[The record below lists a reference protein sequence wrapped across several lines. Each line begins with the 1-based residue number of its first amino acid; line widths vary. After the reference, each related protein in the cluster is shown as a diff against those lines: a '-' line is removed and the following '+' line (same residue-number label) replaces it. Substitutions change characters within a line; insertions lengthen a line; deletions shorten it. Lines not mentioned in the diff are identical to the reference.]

1 MRITDYFVSVELQ
14 NNLEKMFAIWST
26 SSENSIHKML
36 QIESSMSVYHTLC
49 FLSAAAMVIAFV
61 NSKIGKMQTTIAI
74 TAGSMILSLLILIA
88 GQNDWFHLTEIATET
103 VTSIN
108 FEDFLLKGILGFL
121 LFAGGLGIKLPNL
134 KDQKWEI
141 TVLALGATLFSTFFI
156 GFVLYGFCQV
166 IGIQFDLVYCLLFG
180 ALISPTDPIAVLAIV
195 KKLNAPKRISTQIE
209 GESLFNDGFGLV
221 IFVTLFTIA
230 FGTEAPTVGSVTL
243 LFVQEAIGGIVYG
256 FVLGLIFHYLI
267 SATDDHSMELLL
279 TIGVPTAG
287 YAFAEYLHVS
297 GPLAMVVSGIM
308 IGNWTRFIGFSKESE
323 DHLDHFWELVDEFLN
338 GVLFLLIGMSML
350 LFEFHKEDWIM
361 MAISVPLVLAARYLS
376 VFISYIG
383 FKRYRKYNPWSIKI
397 LTWGGLRGGLALAMA
412 LSIPSGIL
420 VIPEKLIDVKEIIMV
435 MTYSVVVFSILIQG
449 STITP
454 MIEKAK
460 QAEKEMEAEGSVE
473 PQEAKASQE

>member
-1 MRITDYFVSVELQ
+1 
-14 NNLEKMFAIWST
+14 
-26 SSENSIHKML
+26 ML
-36 QIESSMSVYHTLC
+36 
-49 FLSAAAMVIAFV
+49 IAFV

-74 TAGSMILSLLILIA
+74 TAGSMVLSLLILIA
-88 GQNDWFHLTEIATET
+88 GQNNWFHLTEIATET
-103 VTSIN
+103 VTRIN

-141 TVLALGATLFSTFFI
+141 TVLALAATLFSTFFI
-156 GFVLYGFCQV
+156 GFALYGICLL
-166 IGIQFDLVYCLLFG
+166 IGIKFDLIYCLLFG
-180 ALISPTDPIAVLAIV
+180 SLISPTDPIAVLAIV
-195 KKLNAPKRISTQIE
+195 KKLDAPKRISTQIE

-230 FGTEAPTVGSVTL
+230 FGTEAPTVGSVTM
-243 LFVQEAIGGIVYG
+243 LFIQEAIGGIFYG
-256 FVLGLIFHYLI
+256 FLLGLLFHYLI
-267 SATDDHSMELLL
+267 SATNDHSMELLL

-350 LFEFHKEDWIM
+350 LFKFHQEDWIM
-361 MAISVPLVLAARYLS
+361 MAIAVPLVLASRYLS
-376 VFISYIG
+376 VFFSYIG
-383 FKRYRKYNPWSIKI
+383 FKRYRTYNRWSVKI

-412 LSIPSGIL
+412 LSIPSGIW
-420 VIPEKLIDVKEIIMV
+420 VVQDKLIDVKEIILV
-435 MTYSVVVFSILIQG
+435 MTYAVVVFSILIQG

-460 QAEKEMEAEGSVE
+460 EEEKKMEEERNALAASETKEHSVVQE
-473 PQEAKASQE
+473 PKEQLES

>member
-1 MRITDYFVSVELQ
+1 
-14 NNLEKMFAIWST
+14 
-26 SSENSIHKML
+26 
-36 QIESSMSVYHTLC
+36 MSVYYTLC
-49 FLSAAAMVIAFV
+49 FLSAAAMMIAFL

-74 TAGSMILSLLILIA
+74 TAGSMMLSLLILIA
-88 GQNDWFHLTEIATET
+88 GQNDWFHLTEIAIDT
-103 VTSIN
+103 VNSIN
-108 FEDFLLKGILGFL
+108 FENFLLKGILGFL

-156 GFVLYGFCQV
+156 GFGLYGFCQL

-195 KKLNAPKRISTQIE
+195 KKLDAPKRISTQIE

-221 IFVTLFTIA
+221 IFVTIFTIA
-230 FGTEAPTVGSVTL
+230 FGTETPTVGSVTM
-243 LFVQEAIGGIVYG
+243 LFAQEAMGGIIYG
-256 FVLGLIFHYLI
+256 LALGLLFHYLI
-267 SATDDHSMELLL
+267 SATNDHSMELLL
-279 TIGVPTAG
+279 TIGIPTAG
-287 YAFAEYLHVS
+287 YVFADVIHVS

-323 DHLDHFWELVDEFLN
+323 EHLDHFWELVDEFLN

-350 LFEFHKEDWIM
+350 LFQFHEEDWM
-361 MAISVPLVLAARYLS
+361 LMAFSVPLVLCARYLS
-376 VFISYIG
+376 VFLSYIG
-383 FKRYRKYNPWSIKI
+383 FKRYRSYNPWSIKI

-420 VIPEKLIDVKEIIMV
+420 VIPDKLIDVKELILV
-435 MTYSVVVFSILIQG
+435 MTYAVVVFSILIQG

-454 MIEKAK
+454 LIEKAK
-460 QAEKEMEAEGSVE
+460 QAEKQREATESTVV
-473 PQEAKASQE
+473 QEQES

>member
-1 MRITDYFVSVELQ
+1 
-14 NNLEKMFAIWST
+14 
-26 SSENSIHKML
+26 
-36 QIESSMSVYHTLC
+36 MSVYYTLC
-49 FLSAAAMVIAFV
+49 FLSAAAMLIAFV

-74 TAGSMILSLLILIA
+74 TAGSMMLSLLILVA
-88 GQNDWFHLTEIATET
+88 GQNNWFHLTEIATRT
-103 VTSIN
+103 VAAIN

-141 TVLALGATLFSTFFI
+141 TLLALGATLFSTFFI
-156 GFVLYGFCQV
+156 GFVLYG
-166 IGIQFDLVYCLLFG
+166 ITLLLHIQFDLVYCLLFG

-195 KKLNAPKRISTQIE
+195 KKLNAPRRISTQIE

-230 FGTEAPTVGSVTL
+230 FGHEAPTIGSVTE
-243 LFVQEAIGGIVYG
+243 LFAREALGGIAYG

-267 SATDDHSMELLL
+267 SATNDHSMELLL

-287 YAFAEYLHVS
+287 YAFAEVLHVS

-361 MAISVPLVLAARYLS
+361 MAIAIPLVLAARYMS
-376 VFISYIG
+376 VLLAYLG
-383 FKRYRKYNPWSIKI
+383 FKRYRKYNPWSVRI

-412 LSIPSGIL
+412 LSIPSGIW
-420 VIPEKLIDVKEIIMV
+420 VVPDKLIDVKEIILV
-435 MTYSVVVFSILIQG
+435 MTYAVVVFSILIQG

-460 QAEKEMEAEGSVE
+460 KAERDMELSAEPKSE
-473 PQEAKASQE
+473 SSESNTQKIES

>member
-1 MRITDYFVSVELQ
+1 V
-14 NNLEKMFAIWST
+14 FAIYPASKDNFVHILLHN
-26 SSENSIHKML
+26 EKK
-36 QIESSMSVYHTLC
+36 MSVYYTLC
-49 FLSAAAMVIAFV
+49 FLSAAAMMIAFL

-74 TAGSMILSLLILIA
+74 TAGSMLLSLLILIA
-88 GQNDWFHLTEIATET
+88 GQNDWFHLTQIATET

-108 FEDFLLKGILGFL
+108 FENFLLKGILGFL

-156 GFVLYGFCQV
+156 GFGLYAFCQL
-166 IGIQFDLVYCLLFG
+166 IGIHFDLVYCLLFG

-221 IFVTLFTIA
+221 IFVTIFTIA
-230 FGTEAPTVGSVTL
+230 FGHEAPTVGSVVG
-243 LFVQEAIGGIVYG
+243 LFAQEAMGGIFYG
-256 FVLGLIFHYLI
+256 FLLGLLFHYLI

-279 TIGVPTAG
+279 TIGIPTAG
-287 YAFAEYLHVS
+287 YVFADVIHVS

-323 DHLDHFWELVDEFLN
+323 EHLDHFWELVDEFLN

-350 LFEFHKEDWIM
+350 LFEFHEEDWIM
-361 MAISVPLVLAARYLS
+361 MAIAVPLVLCARYLS
-376 VFISYIG
+376 VFVSYIG

-412 LSIPSGIL
+412 LSIPSGMMI
-420 VIPEKLIDVKEIIMV
+420 IPDKLIDVKELILV
-435 MTYSVVVFSILIQG
+435 MTYAVVVFSILVQG

-460 QAEKEMEAEGSVE
+460 KAEKEME
-473 PQEAKASQE
+473 QEQQVALSKEAQPKEQQEQNV

>member
-1 MRITDYFVSVELQ
+1 
-14 NNLEKMFAIWST
+14 
-26 SSENSIHKML
+26 
-36 QIESSMSVYHTLC
+36 MSVYYTLC
-49 FLSAAAMVIAFV
+49 FLSAAAMLIAFI

-74 TAGSMILSLLILIA
+74 TAGSMMLSLLILIA
-88 GQNDWFHLTEIATET
+88 GQNNWFHLTEIASNT
-103 VTSIN
+103 VSSIN

-134 KDQKWEI
+134 KDQRWEI

-156 GFVLYGFCQV
+156 GFVLYGFCQL
-166 IGIQFDLVYCLLFG
+166 IGIQFNLVYCLLFG

-195 KKLNAPKRISTQIE
+195 KKLDAPKRISTQIE

-221 IFVTLFTIA
+221 IFVTIFTIA
-230 FGTEAPTVGSVTL
+230 FGTETPTVGSVTL
-243 LFVQEAIGGIVYG
+243 LFIQEAIGGIAYG
-256 FVLGLIFHYLI
+256 FALGLLFHYLI

-287 YAFAEYLHVS
+287 YAFAEVIHVS

-350 LFEFHKEDWIM
+350 LFEFHKEDWIL
-361 MAISVPLVLAARYLS
+361 MAFSIPLVLAARYLS
-376 VFISYIG
+376 VFFSYIG
-383 FKRYRKYNPWSIKI
+383 FKRYRKYNPWSVRI

-412 LSIPSGIL
+412 LSIPSGIW
-420 VIPEKLIDVKEIIMV
+420 VIQDKLIDVKEIVLV
-435 MTYSVVVFSILIQG
+435 MTYSVVVFSILVQG

-460 QAEKEMEAEGSVE
+460 LKQKEIDEECDLEQAT
-473 PQEAKASQE
+473 QE

>member
-1 MRITDYFVSVELQ
+1 
-14 NNLEKMFAIWST
+14 
-26 SSENSIHKML
+26 
-36 QIESSMSVYHTLC
+36 MSVYYTLC
-49 FLSAAAMVIAFV
+49 FLSAAAMIIAFF
-61 NSKIGKMQTTIAI
+61 NSKIGNMQTTIAI
-74 TAGSMILSLLILIA
+74 TAGSMLLSLIILVA
-88 GQNDWFHLTEIATET
+88 GQNNWFHLTQIARTT
-103 VTSIN
+103 MTSIN

-141 TVLALGATLFSTFFI
+141 AILALGATLFSTFFI
-156 GFVLYGFCQV
+156 GFCLYGLCNLV
-166 IGIQFDLVYCLLFG
+166 GIHLDLIYCLLFG

-221 IFVTLFTIA
+221 IFVTIFTIA
-230 FGTEAPTVGSVTL
+230 FGKEAPTFGSVAG
-243 LFVQEAIGGIVYG
+243 LFLHEAIGGIVYG

-267 SATDDHSMELLL
+267 SATNDHSMELLL
-279 TIGVPTAG
+279 TIGIPTAG
-287 YAFAEYLHVS
+287 FVFADVIHVS

-323 DHLDHFWELVDEFLN
+323 EHLDHFWELVDEFLN

-350 LFEFHKEDWIM
+350 LFKFHVEDWIV
-361 MAISVPLVLAARYLS
+361 MAIAVPLVLSGRYLS
-376 VFISYIG
+376 VLVSYVG
-383 FKRYRKYNPWSIKI
+383 FKRFRNYNPWSVRI

-420 VIPEKLIDVKEIIMV
+420 VIPEKLIDVKELVLV
-435 MTYSVVVFSILIQG
+435 MTYAVVVFSILIQG

-454 MIEKAK
+454 MIDKAK
-460 QAEKEMEAEGSVE
+460 IAEKDMHYKIDAE
-473 PQEAKASQE
+473 Q

>member
-1 MRITDYFVSVELQ
+1 
-14 NNLEKMFAIWST
+14 
-26 SSENSIHKML
+26 
-36 QIESSMSVYHTLC
+36 MSVYYTLC
-49 FLSAAAMVIAFV
+49 FLAAAAMIIAFI

-74 TAGSMILSLLILIA
+74 TAGAMILSLGIIIA
-88 GQNDWFHLTEIATET
+88 GHNDWFNLTEIATT
-103 VTSIN
+103 TLSAIN

-156 GFVLYGFCQV
+156 GGVLWLFCQF
-166 IGIQFDLVYCLLFG
+166 IGLPFDFIYCLLFG

-221 IFVTLFTIA
+221 LFVTLFTIA
-230 FGTEAPTVGSVTL
+230 FGNEAPTVGNVIH

-256 FVLGLIFHYLI
+256 FLLGLLFHYLI
-267 SATDDHSMELLL
+267 SATNDHSMELLL
-279 TIGVPTAG
+279 TIGIPTAG
-287 YAFAEYLHVS
+287 YAFADIIHVS

-308 IGNWTRFIGFSKESE
+308 IGNWTRYIGFSKESE

-338 GVLFLLIGMSML
+338 GTLFLLIGLSML
-350 LFEFHKEDWIM
+350 LFQFHSEDWIVM
-361 MAISVPLVLAARYLS
+361 IFAVPLVLLSRYLS
-376 VFISYIG
+376 VFLSYVG
-383 FKRYRKYNPWSIKI
+383 FKRYRTYNPYSVKI

-412 LSIPSGIL
+412 MAIPAG
-420 VIPEKLIDVKEIIMV
+420 VWVVPEKGIDVREIILV
-435 MTYSVVVFSILIQG
+435 MTYSVVVFSILVQG

-460 QAEKEMEAEGSVE
+460 KLEKEDYGSHL
-473 PQEAKASQE
+473 

>member
-1 MRITDYFVSVELQ
+1 
-14 NNLEKMFAIWST
+14 
-26 SSENSIHKML
+26 
-36 QIESSMSVYHTLC
+36 MSVYYTLC
-49 FLSAAAMVIAFV
+49 FLSAAAMLIAFV

-74 TAGSMILSLLILIA
+74 TAGSMVLSLLILVA
-88 GQNDWFHLTEIATET
+88 GQNDWFQLTEIASKT
-103 VTSIN
+103 VASIN

-156 GFVLYGFCQV
+156 GFGLYGFCQWLH
-166 IGIQFDLVYCLLFG
+166 IPFDLVYCLLFG

-195 KKLNAPKRISTQIE
+195 KKLKAPKRISTQIE

-221 IFVTLFTIA
+221 IFVTLYTIA
-230 FGTEAPTVGSVTL
+230 FGHDTPTLGSVTL
-243 LFVQEAIGGIVYG
+243 LFAQEAMGGIVYG
-256 FVLGLIFHYLI
+256 FALGLLFHYLI

-279 TIGVPTAG
+279 TIGIPTAG
-287 YAFAEYLHVS
+287 YAFAEILHVS

-323 DHLDHFWELVDEFLN
+323 DHLDHFWELIDEFLN

-350 LFEFHKEDWIM
+350 LFEFHQEDWIM
-361 MAISVPLVLAARYLS
+361 MAVAVPLVLLSRYLS
-376 VFISYIG
+376 VFFSYVG
-383 FKRYRKYNPWSIKI
+383 FKRYRTYNPWSVKI

-412 LSIPSGIL
+412 LSIPSGIW
-420 VIPEKLIDVKEIIMV
+420 VIQDKLIDVKEIILV
-435 MTYSVVVFSILIQG
+435 MTYSVVVFSILVQG

-454 MIEKAK
+454 MVEKAK
-460 QAEKEMEAEGSVE
+460 RAEKQA
-473 PQEAKASQE
+473 

>member
-1 MRITDYFVSVELQ
+1 
-14 NNLEKMFAIWST
+14 
-26 SSENSIHKML
+26 
-36 QIESSMSVYHTLC
+36 MSVYNTLC
-49 FLSAAAMVIAFV
+49 FLAAAAMLIAFF

-74 TAGSMILSLLILIA
+74 TAGSMMLSLGIIIA
-88 GQNDWFHLTEIATET
+88 GQNDWFNLREVATET
-103 VTSIN
+103 LTDIN

-121 LFAGGLGIKLPNL
+121 LFAGGLGIKLQNL

-156 GFVLYGFCQV
+156 GFVLWAICNV
-166 IGIQFDLVYCLLFG
+166 IGVNLDLIYCLLFG

-195 KKLNAPKRISTQIE
+195 KKMNAPQRISTQIE

-230 FGTEAPTVGSVTL
+230 FGNETPTVGSVTA
-243 LFVQEAIGGIVYG
+243 LFFQEAIGGIAYG
-256 FVLGLIFHYLI
+256 FVLGLVFHYLI
-267 SATDDHSMELLL
+267 SSTNDHSMELLL
-279 TIGVPTAG
+279 TIGIPTAG
-287 YAFAEYLHVS
+287 YALAEVLHVS

-350 LFEFHKEDWIM
+350 LFQFHQEDWVL
-361 MAISVPLVLAARYLS
+361 MAISIPLVLVSRYLS

-383 FKRYRKYNPWSIKI
+383 FNRFRTYNPLSVRI

-412 LSIPSGIL
+412 LAIPAGIM
-420 VIPEKLIDVKEIIMV
+420 VIPEKNIDVREIILV
-435 MTYSVVVFSILIQG
+435 MTYSVVVFSILVQG

-454 MIEKAK
+454 MIDKAK
-460 QAEKEMEAEGSVE
+460 KLEKEM
-473 PQEAKASQE
+473 

>member
-1 MRITDYFVSVELQ
+1 
-14 NNLEKMFAIWST
+14 
-26 SSENSIHKML
+26 
-36 QIESSMSVYHTLC
+36 MSVYYTLC
-49 FLSAAAMVIAFV
+49 FLSAAAMLIAFI

-74 TAGSMILSLLILIA
+74 TAGSMMLSLLILIA
-88 GQNDWFHLTEIATET
+88 GQNDWFQLSQLASET
-103 VTSIN
+103 VSSIN

-156 GFVLYGFCQV
+156 GGALYGFCHL
-166 IGIQFDLVYCLLFG
+166 IGIEFDFIYCLLFG
-180 ALISPTDPIAVLAIV
+180 SLISPTDPIAVLAIV
-195 KKLNAPKRISTQIE
+195 KKLDAPRRISTQIE

-221 IFVTLFTIA
+221 IFVTIFTIA
-230 FGTEAPTVGSVTL
+230 FGTETPTLGSVSM
-243 LFVQEAIGGIVYG
+243 LFAQEAIGGIVYG
-256 FVLGLIFHYLI
+256 FALGLLFHYLI

-279 TIGVPTAG
+279 TIGIPTAG
-287 YAFAEYLHVS
+287 YVFADVIHVS
-297 GPLAMVVSGIM
+297 GPLSMVVSGIM

-323 DHLDHFWELVDEFLN
+323 EHLDHFWELIDEFLN

-350 LFEFHKEDWIM
+350 LFDFHKEDWIL
-361 MAISVPLVLAARYLS
+361 MAFSIPLVLGARYLS
-376 VFISYIG
+376 VYISYLG
-383 FKRYRKYNPWSIKI
+383 FKRYREYNPWAVKI

-412 LSIPSGIL
+412 LSIPSGVL
-420 VIPEKLIDVKEIIMV
+420 VIPDKLIDVKEIILV

-460 QAEKEMEAEGSVE
+460 LAERE
-473 PQEAKASQE
+473 

>member
-1 MRITDYFVSVELQ
+1 
-14 NNLEKMFAIWST
+14 
-26 SSENSIHKML
+26 
-36 QIESSMSVYHTLC
+36 MSVYHTLC

-195 KKLNAPKRISTQIE
+195 KKLNAPRRISTQIE

-230 FGTEAPTVGSVTL
+230 FGTEAPTVGSVTH
-243 LFVQEAIGGIVYG
+243 LFIQEAIGGIVYG

-297 GPLAMVVSGIM
+297 GPLAMGVSGIM
-308 IGNWTRFIGFSKESE
+308 SGNWTRFIGFSKESE

-376 VFISYIG
+376 VFLSYIG
-383 FKRYRKYNPWSIKI
+383 FKRYRKYNPWSVKI

-449 STITP
+449 STITT

-460 QAEKEMEAEGSVE
+460 QAEKEMEAEGSVK

>member
-1 MRITDYFVSVELQ
+1 
-14 NNLEKMFAIWST
+14 
-26 SSENSIHKML
+26 ML
-36 QIESSMSVYHTLC
+36 
-49 FLSAAAMVIAFV
+49 IAFF

-74 TAGSMILSLLILIA
+74 TAGSMMLSLGIIVA
-88 GQNDWFHLTEIATET
+88 GHNGWFHLREIATET
-103 VTSIN
+103 LTDIN

-121 LFAGGLGIKLPNL
+121 LFAGGLGIKLQNL

-156 GFVLYGFCQV
+156 GFALWGICNL
-166 IGIQFDLVYCLLFG
+166 IGINFDLIYCLLFG

-195 KKLNAPKRISTQIE
+195 KKLNAPQRISTQIE

-230 FGTEAPTVGSVTL
+230 FGSETPTVGSVSA
-243 LFVQEAIGGIVYG
+243 LFLQEAIGGIIYG
-256 FVLGLIFHYLI
+256 LVLGLIFHYLI
-267 SATDDHSMELLL
+267 SSTNDHSMELLL
-279 TIGVPTAG
+279 TIGIPTSG
-287 YAFAEYLHVS
+287 YAFAEILHVS

-308 IGNWTRFIGFSKESE
+308 IGNWTRYIGFSKESE

-350 LFEFHKEDWIM
+350 LFQFHQEDWVL
-361 MAISVPLVLAARYLS
+361 MAISIPLVLASRYLS

-383 FKRYRKYNPWSIKI
+383 FKRFRTYNPLSVNI

-412 LSIPSGIL
+412 LAIPSGIL
-420 VIPEKLIDVKEIIMV
+420 VIPDKNIDVREIILV
-435 MTYSVVVFSILIQG
+435 MTYSVVVFSILVQG
-449 STITP
+449 STITK

-460 QAEKEMEAEGSVE
+460 KLE
-473 PQEAKASQE
+473 